1 MKKTPT
7 AALEVLL
14 GLFPL
19 HVMLEEAMVGM
30 YRLMCT
36 KQWKSK
42 STNLVTPQ
50 NLRM

>member
-7 AALEVLL
+7 AA
-14 GLFPL
+14 
-19 HVMLEEAMVGM
+19 MLEEALVGM

-42 STNLVTPQ
+42 SNNLVTPQ